1 MALTTNL
8 GLLKPD
14 RHDFVSVQTD
24 INGNMEIIDT
34 KTIRTP
40 VTINGLENSDPVN
53 PANVTVSVTG
63 DFTGMVLLGYDIGDK
78 HAFNTLSVVL
88 TAGAMEVQSQIK
100 AASSSTL
107 VLYMG
112 YQVGGRA
119 TNQTYVLDI
128 DSAQWAAIDA
138 NTTKI
143 GNTAMGTVA
152 TTLTG
157 AIKEQGDL
165 IKAGDKK
172 MAIVVSGNTSIDN
185 IADGNYVIVENSIIP
200 TINDGLYIA
209 ANNVTA
215 GTALV
220 AADLSNSNTGLGGLN
235 ALNSNI
241 PSVFQLKPGTSSTY
255 SKMYAPGYIS
265 GSGAYIEVF
274 INCDASK
281 ITSITNVTADRID
294 IKCKSGNI
302 LKTSGFSF
310 NSAIKAPNG
319 VLLEFAWGSTL
330 SDQSTGCFFV
340 LENVKFVCT

>member
-128 DSAQWAAIDA
+128 DSAQWTAIDA

-172 MAIVVSGNTSIDN
+172 MAIVVSGNTSMDN

-200 TINDGLYIA
+200 TINDGLYVA

-220 AADLSNSNTGLGGLN
+220 AADLSDSNTGLGGLN
-235 ALNSNI
+235 ALNSKIGTKFKYTSVSVAVGTGITPIGGCAWRSDYKSIGAGKKIVSVI
-241 PSVFQLKPGTSSTY
+241 PRAYTGGLFIPVVRYDSRDQFCLFGTY
-255 SKMYAPGYIS
+255 SENITCDVIYADS
-265 GSGAYIEVF
+265 A
-274 INCDASK
+274 D
-281 ITSITNVTADRID
+281 IT
-294 IKCKSGNI
+294 
-302 LKTSGFSF
+302 
-310 NSAIKAPNG
+310 
-319 VLLEFAWGSTL
+319 
-330 SDQSTGCFFV
+330 
-340 LENVKFVCT
+340 